1 MPARP
6 AAPLPTRG
14 VPNGWLDPWEQD
26 EAAAV
31 RAAMAAAERRL
42 LERAA
47 AIGAALRAEDARR
60 KARESRNVLR
70 R

>member
-1 MPARP
+1 
-6 AAPLPTRG
+6 
-14 VPNGWLDPWEQD
+14 
-26 EAAAV
+26 
-31 RAAMAAAERRL
+31 MAAAERLL

-60 KARESRNVLR
+60 KARASRQVLR